1 MGAKSK
7 KKKWKEM
14 TKKQRKAAVKAE
26 AKRIEKE
33 IPYMWRDL
41 AKQIAKYNLKNPKH
55 KITDNFLIKLF
66 KKAEE
71 MEESDVRSFYF
82 QHDIPEVG
90 RRIQLRRVMGAD
102 LYEKV
107 LESDIEFRYF
117 VYWYDWIATQ
127 RVYNLY

>member
-66 KKAEE
+66 EKGEE
-71 MEESDVRSFYF
+71 MEASDVKSFYF
-82 QHDIPEVG
+82 QRDIPEVG
-90 RRIQLRRVMGAD
+90 RRIQLRRIMGAD

-107 LESDIEFRYF
+107 LESGIEFRYF

-127 RVYNLY
+127 RVYDLY

>member
-1 MGAKSK
+1 MGAKNK

-14 TKKQRKAAVKAE
+14 TKKQRKAVVKAE
-26 AKRIEKE
+26 VKRIEKE

-55 KITDNFLIKLF
+55 KLTDNFLIKLF
-66 KKAEE
+66 EKGEE
-71 MEESDVRSFYF
+71 METSDVKSFYF
-82 QHDIPEVG
+82 QRDIPEVG
-90 RRIQLRRVMGAD
+90 RRIQLRRIMGAD

-107 LESDIEFRYF
+107 LESGIEFRYF